1 MPPMPPTL
9 TDDPY
14 PHAAY
19 LAVTADGEVVGAA
32 QGHPGSTLVLHF
44 MPGLPDVPAHF
55 TLRPHN
61 VPAGRQAPALVC
73 LTPQGVPAVA
83 RQKRAGHF
91 VVTCY
96 TQLPGRWCFN
106 AVYEAWIWKRLQW
119 MAANPGNAARLAS
132 PAVLPGAGGAGGFP
146 PSGDHRGAP
155 MPLLGFPL
163 PAFTPHRWRPRGQRR
178 TRP

>member
-9 TDDPY
+9 ADDPY

-19 LAVTADGEVVGAA
+19 LAVTADGEVIGAA

-44 MPGLPDVPAHF
+44 MPDLASGPAQF

-73 LTPQGVPAVA
+73 LTSQGVPAVA
-83 RQKRAGHF
+83 RQKRGGHF

-96 TQLPGRWCFN
+96 AERPSRLSFD
-106 AVYEAWIWKRLQW
+106 AVYEAWIWKRLQF
-119 MAANPGNAARLAS
+119 MAASPENAARLA
-132 PAVLPGAGGAGGFP
+132 AGAAHGSGGGFTPIFRRP
-146 PSGDHRGAP
+146 PGRVHALASF
-155 MPLLGFPL
+155 LC
-163 PAFTPHRWRPRGQRR
+163 RPSLR
-178 TRP
+178 TGHVHAASAARVPD